1 MRLADGEALGT
12 EKDNLAIDA
21 LVNIGH
27 MVGIEGDDEM
37 KNPTGRYAPSNP
49 PMQNIPIRT
58 PVGAAIKR
66 AFADHYC
73 PPPEVDYSAL
83 ERRVM
88 AWSAG
93 R

>member
-1 MRLADGEALGT
+1 
-12 EKDNLAIDA
+12 
-21 LVNIGH
+21 
-27 MVGIEGDDEM
+27 M
-37 KNPTGRYAPSNP
+37 KTSTGRYTPSNP

-58 PVGAAIKR
+58 PEGAAIKR

-73 PPPEVDYSAL
+73 PPPEVDYSAV